1 MRLRGSGITS
11 RPSCSFH
18 ILTIRASVIRLD
30 VGAAAVDR
38 LFAGVHGLH
47 PPPGRGNPLG
57 TRTVLDAGSLMERL

>member
-1 MRLRGSGITS
+1 V
-11 RPSCSFH
+11 
-18 ILTIRASVIRLD
+18 ASVIRLD

-47 PPPGRGNPLG
+47 PPGRGNPLG